1 MFHSGEIPN
10 QEEQEELV
18 LFIRRDLFILFKAVI
33 SYMMLIMIPIVV
45 WLVLNTLEVVFGE
58 VFGIFLTLV
67 VFSYYLIVLVLF
79 YRAFLDYYLDIWI
92 VTTKR
97 IINIEQQDLFHRT
110 ISEVRLSKV
119 QDVTSESKGFFPTFF
134 DYGEVFVQSAGELPR
149 IVFEEVP
156 QPQKIAKTIG
166 DLVRTRWGN
175 GVHN

>member
-18 LFIRRDLFILFKAVI
+18 LFIRRDLFVLFKSVI
-33 SYMMLIMIPIVV
+33 SYVMLIMIPIVV

-58 VFGIFLTLV
+58 MFGIFLTLV

-156 QPQKIAKTIG
+156 QPQKIAKIIG